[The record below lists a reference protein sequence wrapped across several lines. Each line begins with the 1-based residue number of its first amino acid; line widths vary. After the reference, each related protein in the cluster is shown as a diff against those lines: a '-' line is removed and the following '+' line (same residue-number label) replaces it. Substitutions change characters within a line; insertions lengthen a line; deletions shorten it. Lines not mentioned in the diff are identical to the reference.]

1 MSLGQQAPSQSGRWE
16 LQAQPSPITLPR
28 MASRTH
34 RSREIGRKFQLL
46 ALQLISRVWGR
57 QLIQGP
63 ELAAGDPQAVPMTTD
78 A

>member
-1 MSLGQQAPSQSGRWE
+1 
-16 LQAQPSPITLPR
+16 